1 MPSQRLRVELKGEA
15 IREDSEGERAQ
26 NPFGSQSYL
35 LREIGD
41 YPACRMFLDITS
53 ESPENQTRRKVL
65 DPAVSPG
72 PLLPKFIGSFDNEG
86 C

>member
-1 MPSQRLRVELKGEA
+1 MLSRRLRVELKGEA

-26 NPFGSQSYL
+26 NPFGLESYL
-35 LREIGD
+35 LREFGD
-41 YPACRMFLDITS
+41 YPACRIFLDITS
-53 ESPENQTRRKVL
+53 ESPENQMRRKVL
-65 DPAVSPG
+65 DSAVSSG